1 MTTITNTDTATI
13 ERTNK
18 LKLTWGIICLVAPT
32 ALILLSIILYS
43 IVQFVAGDSL
53 STVRTISNVI
63 LFLTGAVAV
72 MTWLPGI
79 IVGIILLATRRKV

>member
-32 ALILLSIILYS
+32 ALILLSIILS
-43 IVQFVAGDSL
+43 AIVQFVAGDSL

>member
-32 ALILLSIILYS
+32 ALILLSIILYA